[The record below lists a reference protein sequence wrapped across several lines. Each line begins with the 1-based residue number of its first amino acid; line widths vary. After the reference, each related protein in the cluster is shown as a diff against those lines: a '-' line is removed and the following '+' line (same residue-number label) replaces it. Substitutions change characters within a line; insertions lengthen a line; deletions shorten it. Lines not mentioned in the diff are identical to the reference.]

1 MDYFLVG
8 LLASSDFGAG
18 ELCSGLLPMVPVTK
32 EADVGIADVT
42 LPRVSKKMGLK
53 MLSEVERV

>member
-1 MDYFLVG
+1 MF
-8 LLASSDFGAG
+8 
-18 ELCSGLLPMVPVTK
+18 PMVPVTK
-32 EADVGIADVT
+32 EADVEIADVT